1 MRLPKFEYLTP
12 KTMEEALSLLNEHRG
27 EARIFAGGSDI
38 FVSMKQRVVTPKYLV
53 NLNKIPD
60 LDYIKN
66 GENGLRIG
74 PLTTLDTI
82 EKSSV
87 IKEKFPM
94 LSHAAG
100 EVGAPQLRNMG
111 TIGGNISLDTRC
123 WYYNQ
128 SHFWRKSRPV
138 CYKLGGDSDN
148 CQGFELWENFP
159 SSKGNVCYSV
169 YSGDTAP
176 SLISLGASLKL
187 KSSEG
192 ERTIA
197 LKDFFTGDGKKPF
210 ELESSEI
217 ITEIQVPDPPPYSG
231 GAYLKLRLRGAI
243 DFPLLGVATI
253 VTLDSKDGICK
264 EAQIVLGA
272 VSSGPIKVAGAEDIL
287 KGKKIDDAL
296 MEEAGQIAY
305 EEANPVPNIGSS
317 PTYRKMMTKVFVKR
331 ALAAAL
337 KQIK

>member
-12 KTMEEALSLLNEHRG
+12 RTMEEALSLLNEHRG
-27 EARIFAGGSDI
+27 EAGIFAGGSDI
-38 FVSMKQRVVTPKYLV
+38 FVSMKQRVVTPKYLI
-53 NLNKIPD
+53 NLKKIPD
-60 LDYIKN
+60 LDYISN
-66 GENGLRIG
+66 GKDGLRIG
-74 PLTTLDTI
+74 PLTTLDSI
-82 EKSSV
+82 EKSPV
-87 IKEKFPM
+87 IKEKFAL
-94 LSHAAG
+94 LSKAAG
-100 EVGAPQLRNMG
+100 DVAAPQLRNMG
-111 TIGGNISLDTRC
+111 TLGGNIALDTRC

-176 SLISLGASLKL
+176 SLIALGASLKL
-187 KSSEG
+187 NSSEG
-192 ERTIA
+192 ERTIV
-197 LKDFFTGDGKKPF
+197 LKDFFSGDGKKPF

-217 ITEIQVPDPPPYSG
+217 ITEIRVPNPPPYSG
-231 GAYLKLRLRGAI
+231 GAYLKLRLREAI
-243 DFPLLGVATI
+243 DFPLLGVAAVI
-253 VTLDSKDGICK
+253 TLDAKDGICK

-272 VSSGPIKVAGAEDIL
+272 VASGPIKVASAEDSL
-287 KGKKIDDAL
+287 MGKKIDDAL
-296 MEEAGQIAY
+296 MEEAGQMAC

-317 PTYRKMMTKVFVKR
+317 PTYRKMMVKVLVKR
-331 ALAAAL
+331 ALAQAL